1 MSNTNRL
8 LPPGFE
14 DLEGYVEQWALPSFD
29 ERMQHRAASR
39 MSEIRH
45 FYDAMQPRAE
55 AMLAY
60 LAQFPLD
67 DMPEDALRLLRLTF
81 MLAQTAM
88 AVEIHGRPHV
98 PHASLPILVRVRRE
112 QTPA

>member
-1 MSNTNRL
+1 
-8 LPPGFE
+8 
-14 DLEGYVEQWALPSFD
+14 
-29 ERMQHRAASR
+29 
-39 MSEIRH
+39 
-45 FYDAMQPRAE
+45 
-55 AMLAY
+55 
-60 LAQFPLD
+60 
-67 DMPEDALRLLRLTF
+67 MPEDALRLLRLTF